1 MRLLL
6 SGEGATDIGTT
17 CPGLLGHEFVPGP
30 MAKIVDTL
38 LEARLGY
45 SILDHRDAD
54 PDSVRH
60 VSEQDLSALKRE
72 APTLLPGWRAGK
84 GKGSGYYTRNAE
96 LLGLRARLDR
106 EELKRPTIAVLFRDS
121 DGTNAS
127 SRDEWQ
133 EKFESMVKGFERAEF
148 DAGVPMLPRPKSEA
162 WLLCGLKA
170 NPYIRCDALEDESGN
185 DAAPNSLKRQLE
197 SAAGGHVG
205 PTDMADWINTR
216 IDPTRVD
223 MPSYT
228 AFRDHLDVA
237 AANALAFTP

>member
-6 SGEGATDIGTT
+6 SGEGPTDIGTT
-17 CPGLLGHEFVPGP
+17 RPGLHGHEFVPGP

-38 LEARLGY
+38 LERRLGY
-45 SILDHRDAD
+45 SILDSCDVD

-72 APTLLPGWRAGK
+72 ASTLLPGWRAGK

-106 EELKRPTIAVLFRDS
+106 EDLKRPTIAVLFRDG

-133 EKFESMVKGFERAEF
+133 EKFDSMVKGFERAEF
-148 DAGVPMLPRPKSEA
+148 DAGVPMVPRPKSEA

-170 NPYIRCDALEDESGN
+170 DPYTRCDVLEDESGN
-185 DAAPNSLKRQLE
+185 DASKDALKQQLE
-197 SAAGGHVG
+197 TAAGGHVG
-205 PTDMADWINTR
+205 AAEMADWIGTR
-216 IDPTRVD
+216 IDPARID
-223 MPSYT
+223 MPSYA
-228 AFRDHLDVA
+228 AFRDHLNA
-237 AANALAFTP
+237 AATRALAHTS